1 MSMWMVRAG
10 QGGAWADLFVEES
23 CVGVDFWSESFQ
35 APPTALTREELAA
48 ALQKA
53 QPELSKG
60 KLIVAAG
67 QFYRFLH
74 DLAPGDQVITYD
86 PNRRVYYLGELKDRA
101 AWAAKRGAPLPTRKG
116 VRWTGKVVRD
126 SLSVSTRNTLGSI
139 MTLFLINDEA
149 ADEVRGL
156 ALPMDAPEEQA
167 PTPAP
172 SITPDATTNE
182 DLRWEQVE
190 KSNEFIE
197 DRIAKLGPYELQD
210 LVAGILRAMG
220 YKTRVSP
227 PGADRGVDIFASPD
241 GLGLQEPRIFVEVKH
256 RLKSAMGSS
265 ELRAFLGGRKPTD
278 RCLYVSTGGF
288 TKDASYEADRAAV
301 PLTLIDLPR
310 LRELLLSHYEAL
322 DQETRQLV
330 PLTRLYWPIER
341 DE

>member
-1 MSMWMVRAG
+1 M
-10 QGGAWADLFVEES
+10 
-23 CVGVDFWSESFQ
+23 
-35 APPTALTREELAA
+35 
-48 ALQKA
+48 
-53 QPELSKG
+53 
-60 KLIVAAG
+60 
-67 QFYRFLH
+67 
-74 DLAPGDQVITYD
+74 
-86 PNRRVYYLGELKDRA
+86 
-101 AWAAKRGAPLPTRKG
+101 
-116 VRWTGKVVRD
+116 RD
-126 SLSVSTRNTLGSI
+126 SLSVSTRNSLGSI

-149 ADEVRGL
+149 AEEVRGL
-156 ALPMDAPEEQA
+156 ALPMDAPEEH
-167 PTPAP
+167 AP
-172 SITPDATTNE
+172 SPPPSIAPDATTNE

-197 DRIAKLGPYELQD
+197 DRMAKLGPYELQD

-256 RLKSAMGSS
+256 RLKSAIGSPD
-265 ELRAFLGGRKPTD
+265 LRAFLGGRKSTD

-288 TKDASYEADRAAV
+288 SKDASYEADRASV

-310 LRELLLSHYEAL
+310 LRELLLSHYESL